1 MLPYLP
7 IGPLLLQTSGL
18 AVLIGV
24 WLGLSFVEKEAA
36 RLNLHKEHVYNM
48 VFVGLLAGVIGARLG
63 YALRF
68 LSAYLDE
75 PLSLFSLNL
84 NTLSL
89 SDGLFI
95 GLLAA
100 LVYGYRKEL
109 PLFPTLDALAPGLAI
124 FIIAVGVSHFLS
136 GDAFGTPTSLPWGI
150 YLWDENRHPTQIYEI
165 LGAFVTFLVVWKR
178 PLGRAGDG
186 LNLLL
191 FVILSAASRLFLE
204 AFRGD
209 SLVWFGSLR
218 AAQIISLVVLLFSLT
233 FTRIL
238 WEKNEVDEKA

>member
-1 MLPYLP
+1 MLPYLS

-18 AVLIGV
+18 AILIGV
-24 WLGLSFVEKEAA
+24 WVGLSFVEKEAA
-36 RLNLHKEHVYNM
+36 RLKLNKVHVYNM
-48 VFVGLLAGVIGARLG
+48 VFVGLLAGILGARLG

-68 LSAYLDE
+68 LSVYLDA

-89 SDGLFI
+89 SEGLFV

-100 LVYGYRKEL
+100 LVYGQRKEL

-124 FIIAVGVSHFLS
+124 FMVAMGVSHILS
-136 GDAFGTPTSLPWGI
+136 GDAFGEPTSLPWGI
-150 YLWDENRHPTQIYEI
+150 YLWDANRHPTQIYET
-165 LGAFVTFLVVWKR
+165 LFALVAFLVIRMR
-178 PLGRAGDG
+178 PLGRAGSG

-191 FVILSAASRLFLE
+191 FFILSAVSRLFLE
-204 AFRGD
+204 GFRGD

-218 AAQIISLVVLLFSLT
+218 AAQVISLIVLLFSLT
-233 FTRIL
+233 LTRVL
-238 WEKNEVDEKA
+238 WDKNNVDEKA